1 MMDTT
6 RATLELLSTFDD
18 AELRATA
25 EAYGIPG
32 TGRLRRRRLLETLSA
47 TLDAERLLVGAG
59 GRRAGARVRPVRPR
73 PAGRPEANRLRRFGR
88 T

>member
-25 EAYGIPG
+25 EAHGIPG

-47 TLDAERLLVGAG
+47 TLDAERLLSGWRTTRSSAPATG
-59 GRRAGARVRPVRPR
+59 STS